1 MPGPEDLCSS
11 IIGNM
16 SPDSQRFRRILD
28 MIRSNWPR
36 SLFSVSLIWISAG
49 ILAADD
55 IRELKLRDWEP
66 RSMLVTKTTVVET
79 PRFPVIDIHNH
90 LGGGRQF
97 LTEERVQ
104 RYLTEMNEA
113 GVKTVINLDGGW
125 GDNLKETLDA
135 LDKSHPGRFA
145 TFTLINFDGIDE
157 PDWSEREARRLVE
170 SFEQGARGLK
180 IDKRLGLRYRDKAG
194 QLIAVDDPRLD
205 PIWAICGKHRR
216 PVVIHVSDPAAFFT
230 PLDKSNERWHELN
243 EHPNWLFF
251 GDQFP
256 RRQTILDQLHRVIA
270 RHPETIFVN
279 THFGNNAEDLASV
292 GENLDRY
299 PNMYVD
305 FDARISELGRQP
317 YSARRFFLKY
327 QDRILFG
334 TDTTPR
340 RDAFRI
346 YYRFLETDDEYFDCS
361 ASHHRQGFW
370 MIYGLHLP
378 DDVLEKIY
386 HKNAERLLSMADT
399 KETTESVRTD
409 QIRVLPAVDFEVTGD
424 GRNEAWAKAEWV
436 TIPRRNSGK
445 LPYESRLKLL
455 YSSKGLY
462 TLFEGTDEKLTV
474 SNLSDFDNLWEED
487 VFEIFLW
494 PDEKQTIYFE
504 YEISPLGKELP
515 ILVPNLNGKFL
526 GWRPWHYEGTRK
538 TRKATSIVDGTAA
551 PGSVASRWM
560 AEIFI
565 PYSLLEPLQ
574 NVPPKAGSRWRA
586 NFYRVDYDDKKT
598 TAWSWV
604 PVGPS
609 FHEYQKF
616 GTLLF
621 E

>member
-1 MPGPEDLCSS
+1 MKRHES
-11 IIGNM
+11 
-16 SPDSQRFRRILD
+16 FRRLLCF
-28 MIRSNWPR
+28 
-36 SLFSVSLIWISAG
+36 SLVTISFSCFAEE
-49 ILAADD
+49 D

-66 RSMLVTKTTVVET
+66 RSMLVTKTSVVET

-97 LTEERVQ
+97 LTAERVQ
-104 RYLTEMNEA
+104 RYLNEMNEA
-113 GVKTVINLDGGW
+113 GVRTVVNLDGGW
-125 GDNLKETLDA
+125 GENLKETLEA
-135 LDKSHPGRFA
+135 LDQAHPGRFA
-145 TFTLINFDGIDE
+145 TFTLINFDGIDD
-157 PDWSEREARRLVE
+157 PDWSKREAKRLEE
-170 SFEQGARGLK
+170 SFQQGARGLK

-194 QLIAVDDPRLD
+194 KLIAVDDPRLD
-205 PIWAICGKHRR
+205 PLWAVCGQHKR

-230 PLDKSNERWHELN
+230 PLDKFNERWHELN
-243 EHPNWLFF
+243 DHPNWLFF

-256 RRQTILDQLHRVIA
+256 KRQDILDQLHRVIE
-270 RHPETIFVN
+270 RHPETTFVN
-279 THFGNNAEDLASV
+279 THFGNNAEDLAAV
-292 GENLDRY
+292 GANLDKY

-317 YSARRFFLKY
+317 YTARKFFLKY

-340 RDAFRI
+340 REAFRI

-370 MIYGLHLP
+370 MIYGLYLP

-386 HKNAERLLSMADT
+386 HKNAERILAMSET
-399 KETTESVRTD
+399 KVSDQVRPDPMRVKSTD
-409 QIRVLPAVDFEVTGD
+409 DFEVSGD
-424 GRNEAWAKAEWV
+424 GKNDHWSKTEWV
-436 TIPRRNSGK
+436 TIPRRNTGK
-445 LPYESRLKLL
+445 LNYESRLKLL
-455 YSSKGLY
+455 YSPKGIY
-462 TLFEGTDEKLTV
+462 ALFDGTDEKLTV
-474 SNLSDFDNLWEED
+474 SNLADFDNLWEED

-526 GWRPWHYEGTRK
+526 GWRPWHYEGGRK
-538 TRKATSIVDGTAA
+538 TRKATAISGGKAE
-551 PGSVASRWM
+551 PGSVANRWT

-565 PYSLLEPLQ
+565 PYALLEPLQ
-574 NVPPKAGSRWRA
+574 NVPPKPGTHWRA